1 MLTFKEAIG
10 NIAVIDASKYKTTK
24 DIGIAVSDPV
34 RNRKNTDIVITNV
47 SKKLYKDMLDTT
59 MFWIFTNMMS
69 YDAKRKE
76 ARIDIN
82 RPKNRTR

>member
-10 NIAVIDASKYKTTK
+10 RIFTVDASKFKTTK
-24 DIGIAVSDPV
+24 DIGIAVGNAVPH
-34 RNRKNTDIVITNV
+34 RRNTDIVITNV

-59 MFWIFTNMMS
+59 MFWVYTNMMS

-82 RPKNRTR
+82 RPKKR